1 MNRYF
6 FEISYDG
13 TNFFGWQIQPT
24 ERTVQGTIEDVLF
37 KLCSLKHIQIVGCG
51 RTDTG
56 VHAKKYFF
64 HADMELKMD
73 EEKFMYKL
81 NCMLPQSISV
91 QSLQQVNN
99 NLHARFDA
107 KLRTYRYFIHPKKDP
122 FKKSFSWFIS
132 QSLDFELMQKA
143 ANTLIGTQD
152 FEAFSKK
159 HTDVKSHICN
169 VSNACFLDQ
178 KQGVVFEISANRF
191 LRNMVRAIVGTLI
204 EVGLRK
210 LSIEDFQKILDSRD
224 RQKAAASAP
233 SEGLYL
239 WDVIY
244 PIQRDPHLQSKPH
257 D

>member
-1 MNRYF
+1 M
-6 FEISYDG
+6 
-13 TNFFGWQIQPT
+13 
-24 ERTVQGTIEDVLF
+24 
-37 KLCSLKHIQIVGCG
+37 
-51 RTDTG
+51 
-56 VHAKKYFF
+56 
-64 HADMELKMD
+64 
-73 EEKFMYKL
+73 
-81 NCMLPQSISV
+81 
-91 QSLQQVNN
+91 
-99 NLHARFDA
+99 
-107 KLRTYRYFIHPKKDP
+107 
-122 FKKSFSWFIS
+122 
-132 QSLDFELMQKA
+132 
-143 ANTLIGTQD
+143 
-152 FEAFSKK
+152 
-159 HTDVKSHICN
+159 KSHICN

-244 PIQRDPHLQSKPH
+244 PIQRDAHLQSKPH